1 MHVEY
6 LARALRG
13 LVTTPD
19 PVHPHPRYANL
30 TGHHVSLLYG
40 IPQLITGHSL
50 RPGRQRAR
58 RPALAGCI
66 AQVDAGQDRRGIGF
80 G

>member
-1 MHVEY
+1 MHMEH
-6 LARALRG
+6 LARALSG

-19 PVHPHPRYANL
+19 PVHPHPWYANL
-30 TGHHVSLLYG
+30 TGHQMSLLYG

-50 RPGRQRAR
+50 RHERQRAR
-58 RPALAGCI
+58 RPALAACT
-66 AQVDAGQDRRGIGF
+66 APVNAGQDRRGIGF